1 MKREARINELKANTR
16 LMSLVRDYL
25 EDGNYDRL
33 EKRLNLF
40 NLHISYNELGDLID
54 LA

>member
-25 EDGNYDRL
+25 ADGDYDRL
-33 EKRLNLF
+33 ERRLNLF
-40 NLHISYNELGDLID
+40 NFYISPNELGDLID